1 MPTEVKHDADVILK
15 QNFSEEYVIGS
26 DRTSTDASFSGRVSV
41 SVADEGETAL
51 VVSMVGVHSE
61 IKGGVSEVS
70 LGLKAPHE
78 ACNGTSGPSYSKDDF
93 THDTVADAS
102 RLRNTDV
109 FSRSQNKCSEMNIVC
124 TVSSE
129 SAKSSLQLSPI
140 HESTTTLFCS
150 DQGNMSNEQVEAPT
164 PCSLSDNSK
173 EAENRGHENV
183 VHEHNHERSIIKSPQ
198 PSSPGILWSLT

>member
-1 MPTEVKHDADVILK
+1 MPNEVKYGADVILK
-15 QNFSEEYVIGS
+15 QNFSEEYVTCS

-51 VVSMVGVHSE
+51 VVSMFGVHPE

-70 LGLKAPHE
+70 LGLKRPHE
-78 ACNGTSGPSYSKDDF
+78 ACNGTSGPSNSKDDF
-93 THDTVADAS
+93 THDIVADAS

-109 FSRSQNKCSEMNIVC
+109 FSISQNKSSEMNIVF
-124 TVSSE
+124 TVSSDSSE
-129 SAKSSLQLSPI
+129 RSLQLSPI
-140 HESTTTLFCS
+140 RESATTLFSS
-150 DQGNMSNEQVEAPT
+150 DQGNMSNEQVEALT
-164 PCSLSDNSK
+164 PCSFSDNSK

-183 VHEHNHERSIIKSPQ
+183 VHEHNHERSIVKSPQ